1 MGAILFNGRRRGA
14 LLLLATLV
22 VGAPAAGQVPEVA
35 PDAAVGTL
43 TGVVLDPAGQPA
55 KKYQL
60 IFRDDAGAEHVAG
73 PSDAGGRYSIELPVG
88 SSYQLVAALS
98 PKGERLD
105 VPDLPPIPLDA
116 GGRRLDLRIGRA
128 APPAAAAGSGMPWA
142 QIGAAA
148 GATLIL
154 IFTAFDDDTD
164 EKPASPFE
172 PGS

>member
-1 MGAILFNGRRRGA
+1 MGAILFNRRRRGG

-22 VGAPAAGQVPEVA
+22 VGTPAAGQVPEVA
-35 PDAAVGTL
+35 QDTASGTL
-43 TGVVLDPAGQPA
+43 TGVVLDAAGKPA
-55 KKYQL
+55 KNLKL
-60 IFRDDAGAEHVAG
+60 IFRDDAGTEHIAG
-73 PSDAGGRYSIELPVG
+73 PSDASGTYSIDVPSG

-105 VPDLPPIPLDA
+105 VPDLPPIPLDE
-116 GGRRLDLRIGRA
+116 GGRRLDLRIGQA
-128 APPAAAAGSGMPWA
+128 APPAGAAGSGIPWT

-148 GATLIL
+148 GATLLL